1 MYLYERFSP
10 ILLQE
15 VAPQDVL
22 MLFCYSRGTSMH
34 QFANILFKKILLEC
48 MQHIKTVATS

>member
-15 VAPQDVL
+15 VTPQDAL
-22 MLFCYSRGTSMH
+22 KLFCYSRGTSMH
-34 QFANILFKKILLEC
+34 QFANTVSKKVLLEY